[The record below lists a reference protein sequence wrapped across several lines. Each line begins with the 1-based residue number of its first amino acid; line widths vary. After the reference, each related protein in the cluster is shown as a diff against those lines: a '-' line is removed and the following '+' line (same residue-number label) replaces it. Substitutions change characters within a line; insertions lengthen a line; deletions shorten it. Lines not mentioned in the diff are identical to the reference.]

1 VVEPR
6 SARFDTLAIHAGASP
21 DPATGARSVPIHL
34 TTSYVF
40 DDTEHAADLFD
51 LARAGHIYTRMS
63 NPTVAVLETRIAAL
77 EGAVA
82 AVATASGQAAIHL
95 AIATL
100 MGVGSH
106 VVASSALYGGTV
118 NLLNHTLP
126 RFGIESTLVH
136 PRDLAAVDAAFRPE
150 TRLLMVE
157 TIGNPGLEV
166 ADLPAMADMAHRH
179 GVPLLVDNTFATPA
193 LCRPVEH
200 GADLVVH
207 SATKWLAGHG
217 AVIAGLLVDGG
228 TFDWERSARFPTLT
242 ERYEPYGVVFA
253 EEFGPAAFAM
263 RARAEGLRD
272 FGACMDPVVAWLVLQ
287 GMETLTARM
296 ERHQRVT
303 TQVVEFLGSH
313 PAVGWVS
320 HPDLPSHPDHEIAR
334 RLLPDGAGSMVSF
347 GVRGGRDAGRRFIE
361 SCRLAS
367 HLANVGDVRTLV
379 IHPASTTHRQMSAE
393 QLTQAG
399 IGEDM
404 VRLSVGLEDP
414 DDICDDLGRALRA
427 LQAG

>member
-1 VVEPR
+1 MVEPR

-40 DDTEHAADLFD
+40 DDTAHAAGLFD

-77 EGAVA
+77 EGGVA

-100 MGVGSH
+100 MGAGGH

-126 RFGIESTLVH
+126 RFGITATLVH
-136 PRDLAAVDAAFRPE
+136 PRDLDALRSAFRPE

-166 ADLPAMADMAHRH
+166 ADLPAMAEMAHEA

-193 LCRPVEH
+193 LCRPIDH
-200 GADLVVH
+200 GADLIVH

-228 TFDWERSARFPTLT
+228 TFDWEGSGRFPTLT
-242 ERYEPYGVVFA
+242 DRYEPYGVVFA
-253 EEFGPAAFAM
+253 EEFGPTAFAM

-272 FGACMDPVVAWLVLQ
+272 FGACMDPLVAWLVLQ
-287 GMETLTARM
+287 GIETLTARM

-303 TQVVEFLGSH
+303 ASVVEFLGAH

-320 HPDLPSHPDHEIAR
+320 HPDLEGHPDHEVAT
-334 RLLPDGAGSMVSF
+334 RLLPNGAGSMVAF
-347 GVRGGRDAGRRFIE
+347 GVNGGREAGRRFIE

-379 IHPASTTHRQMSAE
+379 IHPASTTHRQMTSE
-393 QLTQAG
+393 QLAAAG

-414 DDICDDLGRALRA
+414 ADICDDLNRALRA
-427 LQAG
+427 SQTG